1 MFDKFKELFSS
12 ENLLESAY
20 ETTVK
25 MLEFDYEM
33 YKASC
38 SVLRDTDGCD
48 LPFDIRKMDL
58 KINKFEREVRRN
70 VLTHL
75 TVAGVTNLVPGLAL
89 VSIVISVE
97 RIGDYTKNIV
107 ELAQAHCQALFAG
120 DQEETLGQIETT
132 IAQNFPTA
140 LEVLKTQDKKLSR
153 EIMAR
158 EEKTSKLI
166 DGIVEGMIKTGGGPD
181 ISAGDAVCAALYAR
195 HLKRVNSHLT
205 TIASAIVN
213 PFARIGFAEKP
224 RKKKS

>member
-33 YKASC
+33 YNASHT
-38 SVLRDTDGCD
+38 VLRNTNGCE
-48 LPFDIRKMDL
+48 LPFDIRKMDR

-75 TVAGVTNLVPGLAL
+75 TVAGITNLVPGLAL

-107 ELAQAHCQALFAG
+107 EIAQAHKQKLSGG
-120 DQEETLGQIETT
+120 DQEEDLTKVETA
-132 IAQNFPTA
+132 IAQNFPLT
-140 LEVLKTQDKKLSR
+140 LEVLKSQDKKMGR
-153 EIMAR
+153 EIMAV
-158 EEKTSKLI
+158 EDDISKAADSIISGLI
-166 DGIVEGMIKTGGGPD
+166 LSGGGKTLNT
-181 ISAGDAVCAALYAR
+181 SDAVCVALYSR

-213 PFARIGFAEKP
+213 PFARIGFREKP
-224 RKKKS
+224 KKS